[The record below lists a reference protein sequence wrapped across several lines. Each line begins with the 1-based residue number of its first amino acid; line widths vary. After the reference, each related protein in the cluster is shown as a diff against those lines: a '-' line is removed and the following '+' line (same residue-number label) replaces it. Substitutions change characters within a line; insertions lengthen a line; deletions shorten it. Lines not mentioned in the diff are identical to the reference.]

1 MPIIMISSPP
11 HSGAET
17 LATKLVHK
25 TGWPSLNRKELVE
38 AARAHGI
45 KVGRLEIAMIKSPA
59 MHEKLAREKELYL
72 SFISLAICEQ
82 APQGNLV
89 YEGRVG
95 HLLLPRVSHRLR
107 VGLVVPR
114 EIRVRNAMQAL
125 NLPQDRAMAYL
136 DQLDEDIDKWARYVH
151 RQDLNELEQYDFV
164 INLHNLSMED
174 ASQILQSIAA
184 MPGFQPTTAS
194 MKVMADHYLTA
205 RAKLRLAYDERTRK
219 GDLGVKADS
228 GIITVTYMPRQ
239 ESLAVEIP
247 KVLQDLENCREVQCT
262 MAETNIMWIQEIF
275 NPESTSFDQITQLA
289 RRWGAAVEL
298 LRLVPGE
305 VSGPEHAHDNGL
317 AAVVPRAEKPA
328 TEVYTGGVEDDEPHP
343 PADDAGL
350 TKTLEELVARGR
362 SGGGQTVYGSQ
373 NEILETLKSND
384 KNALVVIGDI
394 FLSKGN
400 ETRKR
405 QTRELALAVHERLK
419 TPVITADELEARF
432 LFGKHQAVK
441 LLSFITIVACTYMLV
456 FSFQKPILNFM
467 GGEIH
472 ENVKWLTSL
481 AVVLLVPF
489 IAYTYSTVTGLLLK
503 LIGID

>member
-11 HSGAET
+11 HSGAEA
-17 LATKLVHK
+17 LASELVRK
-25 TGWPSLNRKELVE
+25 TGWPSLNRKQLVE
-38 AARAHGI
+38 AAREHGI
-45 KVGRLEIAMIKSPA
+45 KVGRLEISMIKSPE

-72 SFISLAICEQ
+72 SFISLAVCEQ
-82 APQGNLV
+82 AARGNLV

-95 HLLLPRVSHRLR
+95 HLLLPRVNHRIR

-114 EIRVRNAMQAL
+114 EIRVKNAMRAL
-125 NLPQDRAMAYL
+125 NLPQDKVMTYL

-151 RQDLNELEQYDFV
+151 RQDLNELGQYDFV
-164 INLHNLSMED
+164 LNLHNLSMGD
-174 ASQILQSIAA
+174 ASDVLHSMTA

-205 RAKLRLAYDERTRK
+205 RAKLRLADDERTRNA
-219 GDLGVKADS
+219 DLGVKADS

-239 ESLAVEIP
+239 ESLASEIP
-247 KVLQDLENCREVQCT
+247 KVLQDLENCREVRCT
-262 MAETNIMWIQEIF
+262 MAETNIMWIQETF
-275 NPESTSFDQITQLA
+275 DPESENFDQITQLA

-298 LRLVPGE
+298 LRLAPE
-305 VSGPEHAHDNGL
+305 EFSGFKDSNNDTL
-317 AAVVPRAEKPA
+317 APAGPQQEKLS
-328 TEVYTGGVEDDEPHP
+328 TEAYTGGVEDDEPHP
-343 PADDAGL
+343 VSDDAGL

-373 NEILETLKSND
+373 NEILETLKSNG

-394 FLSKGN
+394 FLSKGK

-405 QTRELALAVHERLK
+405 QTRELALVIHDRLK

-432 LFGKHQAVK
+432 LFGKRQAVK
-441 LLSFITIVACTYMLV
+441 LLSFIIVVLCTYFIV

-472 ENVKWLTSL
+472 ENLKWLTSL
-481 AVVLLVPF
+481 AVFLFVPC
-489 IAYTYSTVTGLLLK
+489 IAYAYSTVTSLLLK
-503 LIGID
+503 LIGVD

>member
-17 LATKLVHK
+17 LATELVRK

-38 AARAHGI
+38 AAREHGI
-45 KVGRLEIAMIKSPA
+45 KVGRLEISMIKSPE

-72 SFISLAICEQ
+72 SFISSAICDK
-82 APQGNLV
+82 ASQGNLV

-95 HLLLPRVSHRLR
+95 HLLLPRVNHRLR

-114 EIRVRNAMQAL
+114 EIRVKKAMQAL
-125 NLPQDRAMAYL
+125 NLPQDKTMTYL

-151 RQDLNELEQYDFV
+151 HQDLNELGQYDFV
-164 INLHNLSMED
+164 VNLHNLSMGD
-174 ASQILQSIAA
+174 AAEVLHSMAD

-205 RAKLRLAYDERTRK
+205 RAKLRLAYDDRTRN
-219 GDLGVKADS
+219 GDLGVKADN

-239 ESLAVEIP
+239 ESLASEIP
-247 KVLQDLENCREVQCT
+247 RVLQDLENCREVRCT
-262 MAETNIMWIQEIF
+262 MAETNIMWIQEVF
-275 NPESTSFDQITQLA
+275 NPQSESFDQITHLA

-298 LRLVPGE
+298 LRLAPEE
-305 VSGPEHAHDNGL
+305 VSGPEDSHDDGL
-317 AAVVPRAEKPA
+317 AAVVPGQAKP
-328 TEVYTGGVEDDEPHP
+328 TTQVYTGGVEDDESHP
-343 PADDAGL
+343 SVDDDGL
-350 TKTLEELVARGR
+350 TETLEELVARGR

-373 NEILETLKSND
+373 DEILETLKSNG

-405 QTRELALAVHERLK
+405 QTRELALAIHERLK

-432 LFGKHQAVK
+432 LFGKHQALK
-441 LLSFITIVACTYMLV
+441 LLSFIIIVACTYILV

-472 ENVKWLTSL
+472 ENAKWLTSL
-481 AVVLLVPF
+481 AVFLLVPF

-503 LIGID
+503 LIGVD